1 MSDIEPGLPLGAF
14 TNSTAKPAITE
25 AWGLIYKDRRQDYS
39 DPRIEFEKI
48 AALWTDILGV
58 QVTPHQYILCM
69 IGMKLIRESGN
80 HKRDNIID
88 LIGYAQLAD
97 DLRDRT

>member
-1 MSDIEPGLPLGAF
+1 MANDDLGIPLGAF
-14 TNSTAKPAITE
+14 TDSTAKPAINE
-25 AWGLIYKDRRQDYS
+25 AWALIYKDRRQDYS

-48 AALWTDILGV
+48 AAWWTDILGV
-58 QVTPHQYILCM
+58 EITPHQYILCM
-69 IGMKLIRESGN
+69 IAMKLVRESGK